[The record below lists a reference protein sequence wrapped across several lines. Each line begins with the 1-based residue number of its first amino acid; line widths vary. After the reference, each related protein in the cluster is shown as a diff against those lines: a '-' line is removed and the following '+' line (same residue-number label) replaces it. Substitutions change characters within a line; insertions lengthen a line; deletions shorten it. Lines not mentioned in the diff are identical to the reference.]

1 MLWKVE
7 HSRKY
12 LEERWDRDQVDW
24 VKIIESESEE
34 KYTNPPNRYSS
45 TSLINKL
52 EELGIGRPSTYVSII
67 ESITSVFINSE
78 SSLKPRILAI
88 ALINNFMKPYF
99 NQYIDYEFSKTMED
113 ELDLILESK
122 NPEESKIKFLQKS
135 HETIKSHVEDYGI
148 QDPLALT
155 TVKLPFESRYVVKT
169 GRIQGK
175 IPYPYLLRD
184 DDFKVGLP
192 PEITIEEIE
201 EEILIDE
208 EELSEYQQKRFG
220 PRGDLI
226 IQKQQL
232 IQPIQDQ
239 IFNAIRELAKSR
251 NYDFIFDKSAD
262 IVMLYS
268 DKRYDVSDQILRTIS
283 RANNRKKVDS
293 RKDKREIENESL
305 IDETTVVSDIE
316 NKEKE
321 DISDEKVSTPNKKLT
336 VKELLEQRKQKNSD
350 KRKVKD

>member
-1 MLWKVE
+1 MKKSYFFILLFLTSSFIFGQRGIKIGYIDTEYILENLPEYNQISKRLEEKAGDWKKE
-7 HSRKY
+7 IEERSRKI
-12 LEERWDRDQVDW
+12 DQ
-24 VKIIESESEE
+24 KKE
-34 KYTNPPNRYSS
+34 
-45 TSLINKL
+45 
-52 EELGIGRPSTYVSII
+52 
-67 ESITSVFINSE
+67 
-78 SSLKPRILAI
+78 SLKSERIL
-88 ALINNFMKPYF
+88 
-99 NQYIDYEFSKTMED
+99 
-113 ELDLILESK
+113 
-122 NPEESKIKFLQKS
+122 
-135 HETIKSHVEDYGI
+135 
-148 QDPLALT
+148 LT
-155 TVKLPFESRYVVKT
+155 SEM
-169 GRIQGK
+169 
-175 IPYPYLLRD
+175 
-184 DDFKVGLP
+184 
-192 PEITIEEIE
+192 IEEVE
-201 EEILIDE
+201 EEILIEE

-305 IDETTVVSDIE
+305 IDETTVTSEIE
-316 NKEKE
+316 NKEKDDSSE
-321 DISDEKVSTPNKKLT
+321 EKVSTPNKKLT
-336 VKELLEQRKQKNSD
+336 VKELLEQRKQKNSN

>member
-1 MLWKVE
+1 MKKSYFFILLFLTSTFIFGQRGIKIGYIDTEYILENLPEYNQISKRLEEKAGDWKKE
-7 HSRKY
+7 IEERSRKI
-12 LEERWDRDQVDW
+12 DQ
-24 VKIIESESEE
+24 KKE
-34 KYTNPPNRYSS
+34 
-45 TSLINKL
+45 
-52 EELGIGRPSTYVSII
+52 
-67 ESITSVFINSE
+67 
-78 SSLKPRILAI
+78 SLKSERIL
-88 ALINNFMKPYF
+88 
-99 NQYIDYEFSKTMED
+99 
-113 ELDLILESK
+113 
-122 NPEESKIKFLQKS
+122 
-135 HETIKSHVEDYGI
+135 
-148 QDPLALT
+148 LT
-155 TVKLPFESRYVVKT
+155 SEM
-169 GRIQGK
+169 
-175 IPYPYLLRD
+175 
-184 DDFKVGLP
+184 
-192 PEITIEEIE
+192 IEEIE

-321 DISDEKVSTPNKKLT
+321 DISDDKVSTPNKKLT
-336 VKELLEQRKQKNSD
+336 VKELLEQRKQKNSN

>member
-1 MLWKVE
+1 MKKSYFFILLFLTSTFIFSQRGIKIGYIDTEYILENLPEYNQISKRLEEKASDWKKE
-7 HSRKY
+7 IEERSRKI
-12 LEERWDRDQVDW
+12 DQ
-24 VKIIESESEE
+24 KKE
-34 KYTNPPNRYSS
+34 
-45 TSLINKL
+45 
-52 EELGIGRPSTYVSII
+52 
-67 ESITSVFINSE
+67 
-78 SSLKPRILAI
+78 SLKSERIL
-88 ALINNFMKPYF
+88 
-99 NQYIDYEFSKTMED
+99 
-113 ELDLILESK
+113 
-122 NPEESKIKFLQKS
+122 
-135 HETIKSHVEDYGI
+135 
-148 QDPLALT
+148 LT
-155 TVKLPFESRYVVKT
+155 SEM
-169 GRIQGK
+169 
-175 IPYPYLLRD
+175 
-184 DDFKVGLP
+184 
-192 PEITIEEIE
+192 IEEIE

-305 IDETTVVSDIE
+305 IDEITVISKIE
-316 NKEKE
+316 NKEK
-321 DISDEKVSTPNKKLT
+321 DDASVEKVSVPNKKLT
-336 VKELLEQRKQKNSD
+336 VKELLEQRKQKNSN

>member
-1 MLWKVE
+1 MKKSYFFILLFLTSTFIFGQRGIKIGYIDTEYILENLPEYNQISKRLEEKAGDWKKE
-7 HSRKY
+7 IEERSRKI
-12 LEERWDRDQVDW
+12 DQ
-24 VKIIESESEE
+24 KKE
-34 KYTNPPNRYSS
+34 
-45 TSLINKL
+45 
-52 EELGIGRPSTYVSII
+52 
-67 ESITSVFINSE
+67 
-78 SSLKPRILAI
+78 SLKSERIL
-88 ALINNFMKPYF
+88 
-99 NQYIDYEFSKTMED
+99 
-113 ELDLILESK
+113 
-122 NPEESKIKFLQKS
+122 
-135 HETIKSHVEDYGI
+135 
-148 QDPLALT
+148 LT
-155 TVKLPFESRYVVKT
+155 SEM
-169 GRIQGK
+169 
-175 IPYPYLLRD
+175 
-184 DDFKVGLP
+184 
-192 PEITIEEIE
+192 IEEIE

-305 IDETTVVSDIE
+305 IDETTVVSEIE
-316 NKEKE
+316 NKEKDDTLE
-321 DISDEKVSTPNKKLT
+321 EKVSTPNKKLT
-336 VKELLEQRKQKNSD
+336 VKELLEQRKQKNSN

>member
-1 MLWKVE
+1 MKKSYFFILLFLVSTFIFAQRGIKIGYIDTE
-7 HSRKY
+7 YILENLPEYNQISKR
-12 LEERWDRDQVDW
+12 LEEKAGDWKKEVEERTRKIDQ
-24 VKIIESESEE
+24 KKE
-34 KYTNPPNRYSS
+34 
-45 TSLINKL
+45 
-52 EELGIGRPSTYVSII
+52 
-67 ESITSVFINSE
+67 
-78 SSLKPRILAI
+78 SLKSERIL
-88 ALINNFMKPYF
+88 
-99 NQYIDYEFSKTMED
+99 
-113 ELDLILESK
+113 
-122 NPEESKIKFLQKS
+122 
-135 HETIKSHVEDYGI
+135 
-148 QDPLALT
+148 LT
-155 TVKLPFESRYVVKT
+155 SEM
-169 GRIQGK
+169 
-175 IPYPYLLRD
+175 
-184 DDFKVGLP
+184 
-192 PEITIEEIE
+192 IEEIE

-293 RKDKREIENESL
+293 RKNKREIENESL
-305 IDETTVVSDIE
+305 IDETIVASEIE
-316 NKEKE
+316 NKEKDDPSE
-321 DISDEKVSTPNKKLT
+321 EKVSTPNKKLT
-336 VKELLEQRKQKNSD
+336 VKELLEQRKQKNSN

>member
-1 MLWKVE
+1 MKKSYFFILLFVTSTFIFGQRGIKIGYIDTEYILENLPEYNQISKRLEEKAGDWKKE
-7 HSRKY
+7 IEERSRKI
-12 LEERWDRDQVDW
+12 DQ
-24 VKIIESESEE
+24 KKE
-34 KYTNPPNRYSS
+34 
-45 TSLINKL
+45 
-52 EELGIGRPSTYVSII
+52 
-67 ESITSVFINSE
+67 
-78 SSLKPRILAI
+78 SLKSERIL
-88 ALINNFMKPYF
+88 
-99 NQYIDYEFSKTMED
+99 
-113 ELDLILESK
+113 
-122 NPEESKIKFLQKS
+122 
-135 HETIKSHVEDYGI
+135 
-148 QDPLALT
+148 LT
-155 TVKLPFESRYVVKT
+155 SEM
-169 GRIQGK
+169 
-175 IPYPYLLRD
+175 
-184 DDFKVGLP
+184 
-192 PEITIEEIE
+192 IEEIE

-336 VKELLEQRKQKNSD
+336 VKELLEQRKQKNSAN
-350 KRKVKD
+350 KKGKD

>member
-1 MLWKVE
+1 MKKSYFFILLFLTSSFIFAQRGIKIGYIDTEYILENLPEYNQISKRLEEKAGDWKKE
-7 HSRKY
+7 IEERSRKI
-12 LEERWDRDQVDW
+12 DQ
-24 VKIIESESEE
+24 KKE
-34 KYTNPPNRYSS
+34 
-45 TSLINKL
+45 
-52 EELGIGRPSTYVSII
+52 
-67 ESITSVFINSE
+67 
-78 SSLKPRILAI
+78 SLKSERIL
-88 ALINNFMKPYF
+88 
-99 NQYIDYEFSKTMED
+99 
-113 ELDLILESK
+113 
-122 NPEESKIKFLQKS
+122 
-135 HETIKSHVEDYGI
+135 
-148 QDPLALT
+148 LT
-155 TVKLPFESRYVVKT
+155 SEM
-169 GRIQGK
+169 
-175 IPYPYLLRD
+175 
-184 DDFKVGLP
+184 
-192 PEITIEEIE
+192 IEEIE

-336 VKELLEQRKQKNSD
+336 VKELLEQRKQKNSN

>member
-1 MLWKVE
+1 MKKSYFFILLFLVSTFIFAQRGIKIGYIDTE
-7 HSRKY
+7 YILENLPEYNQISKR
-12 LEERWDRDQVDW
+12 LEEKAGDWKKEVEERTRKIDQ
-24 VKIIESESEE
+24 KKES
-34 KYTNPPNRYSS
+34 
-45 TSLINKL
+45 L
-52 EELGIGRPSTYVSII
+52 
-67 ESITSVFINSE
+67 NSE
-78 SSLKPRILAI
+78 RIL
-88 ALINNFMKPYF
+88 
-99 NQYIDYEFSKTMED
+99 
-113 ELDLILESK
+113 
-122 NPEESKIKFLQKS
+122 
-135 HETIKSHVEDYGI
+135 
-148 QDPLALT
+148 LT
-155 TVKLPFESRYVVKT
+155 SEM
-169 GRIQGK
+169 
-175 IPYPYLLRD
+175 
-184 DDFKVGLP
+184 
-192 PEITIEEIE
+192 IEEIE

-305 IDETTVVSDIE
+305 IDETTVLSEIE
-316 NKEKE
+316 NKEKDDVSE
-321 DISDEKVSTPNKKLT
+321 EKVSNPNKKLT
-336 VKELLEQRKQKNSD
+336 VKELLEQRKQKNSN

>member
-1 MLWKVE
+1 MKKSYFFILLFLTTTFIFGQRGIKIGYIDTEYILENLPEYNQISKRLEEKAGDWKKE
-7 HSRKY
+7 IEERSRKI
-12 LEERWDRDQVDW
+12 DQ
-24 VKIIESESEE
+24 KKE
-34 KYTNPPNRYSS
+34 
-45 TSLINKL
+45 
-52 EELGIGRPSTYVSII
+52 
-67 ESITSVFINSE
+67 
-78 SSLKPRILAI
+78 SLKSERIL
-88 ALINNFMKPYF
+88 
-99 NQYIDYEFSKTMED
+99 
-113 ELDLILESK
+113 
-122 NPEESKIKFLQKS
+122 
-135 HETIKSHVEDYGI
+135 
-148 QDPLALT
+148 LT
-155 TVKLPFESRYVVKT
+155 SEM
-169 GRIQGK
+169 
-175 IPYPYLLRD
+175 
-184 DDFKVGLP
+184 
-192 PEITIEEIE
+192 IEEIE

-336 VKELLEQRKQKNSD
+336 VKELLEQRKQKNSN

>member
-1 MLWKVE
+1 MKKSYFFILLFLTSTFIFAQRGIKIGYIDTEYILENLPEYNQISKRLEEKAGDWKKE
-7 HSRKY
+7 IEERSRKI
-12 LEERWDRDQVDW
+12 DQ
-24 VKIIESESEE
+24 KKE
-34 KYTNPPNRYSS
+34 
-45 TSLINKL
+45 
-52 EELGIGRPSTYVSII
+52 
-67 ESITSVFINSE
+67 
-78 SSLKPRILAI
+78 SLKSERIL
-88 ALINNFMKPYF
+88 
-99 NQYIDYEFSKTMED
+99 
-113 ELDLILESK
+113 
-122 NPEESKIKFLQKS
+122 
-135 HETIKSHVEDYGI
+135 
-148 QDPLALT
+148 LT
-155 TVKLPFESRYVVKT
+155 SEM
-169 GRIQGK
+169 
-175 IPYPYLLRD
+175 
-184 DDFKVGLP
+184 
-192 PEITIEEIE
+192 IEEIE

-239 IFNAIRELAKSR
+239 IFNSIRELAKSR

-268 DKRYDVSDQILRTIS
+268 DKRYDLSDQILRTIS

-336 VKELLEQRKQKNSD
+336 VKELLEQRKQKNSN

>member
-1 MLWKVE
+1 MKKSFFFILLFLTSTFIFGQRGIKIGYIDTEYILENLPEYNQISKRLEEKAGDWKKE
-7 HSRKY
+7 IEERSRKI
-12 LEERWDRDQVDW
+12 DQ
-24 VKIIESESEE
+24 KKE
-34 KYTNPPNRYSS
+34 
-45 TSLINKL
+45 
-52 EELGIGRPSTYVSII
+52 
-67 ESITSVFINSE
+67 
-78 SSLKPRILAI
+78 SLKSERIL
-88 ALINNFMKPYF
+88 
-99 NQYIDYEFSKTMED
+99 
-113 ELDLILESK
+113 
-122 NPEESKIKFLQKS
+122 
-135 HETIKSHVEDYGI
+135 
-148 QDPLALT
+148 LT
-155 TVKLPFESRYVVKT
+155 SEM
-169 GRIQGK
+169 
-175 IPYPYLLRD
+175 
-184 DDFKVGLP
+184 
-192 PEITIEEIE
+192 IEEIE

-293 RKDKREIENESL
+293 KKDKREIENESL

-321 DISDEKVSTPNKKLT
+321 DISDEKVSTANKKLT
-336 VKELLEQRKQKNSD
+336 VKELLEQRKQKNSN

>member
-1 MLWKVE
+1 MKKSYFFILLFLTSTFIFGQRGIKIGYIDTEYILENLPEYNQISKRLEEKAGDWKKE
-7 HSRKY
+7 IEERSRKI
-12 LEERWDRDQVDW
+12 DQ
-24 VKIIESESEE
+24 KKE
-34 KYTNPPNRYSS
+34 
-45 TSLINKL
+45 
-52 EELGIGRPSTYVSII
+52 
-67 ESITSVFINSE
+67 
-78 SSLKPRILAI
+78 SLKSERIL
-88 ALINNFMKPYF
+88 
-99 NQYIDYEFSKTMED
+99 
-113 ELDLILESK
+113 
-122 NPEESKIKFLQKS
+122 
-135 HETIKSHVEDYGI
+135 
-148 QDPLALT
+148 LT
-155 TVKLPFESRYVVKT
+155 SEM
-169 GRIQGK
+169 
-175 IPYPYLLRD
+175 
-184 DDFKVGLP
+184 
-192 PEITIEEIE
+192 IEEIE

-305 IDETTVVSDIE
+305 IDETIVASEIE
-316 NKEKE
+316 NKEKDDPSE
-321 DISDEKVSTPNKKLT
+321 EKVSTPNKKLT
-336 VKELLEQRKQKNSD
+336 VKELLEQRKQKNSN

>member
-1 MLWKVE
+1 MKKSYFFALLFLTSTFIFSQRGIKIGYIDTEYILENLPEYNQISKRLEEKAGDWKKE
-7 HSRKY
+7 IEDRSRKI
-12 LEERWDRDQVDW
+12 DQ
-24 VKIIESESEE
+24 KKE
-34 KYTNPPNRYSS
+34 
-45 TSLINKL
+45 
-52 EELGIGRPSTYVSII
+52 
-67 ESITSVFINSE
+67 
-78 SSLKPRILAI
+78 SLKSERIL
-88 ALINNFMKPYF
+88 
-99 NQYIDYEFSKTMED
+99 
-113 ELDLILESK
+113 
-122 NPEESKIKFLQKS
+122 
-135 HETIKSHVEDYGI
+135 
-148 QDPLALT
+148 LT
-155 TVKLPFESRYVVKT
+155 SEM
-169 GRIQGK
+169 
-175 IPYPYLLRD
+175 
-184 DDFKVGLP
+184 
-192 PEITIEEIE
+192 IEEIE

-305 IDETTVVSDIE
+305 IDETTIASQIE
-316 NKEKE
+316 NKEKDDPLE
-321 DISDEKVSTPNKKLT
+321 EKVSTPNKKLT
-336 VKELLEQRKQKNSD
+336 VKELLEQRKQKNSN

>member
-1 MLWKVE
+1 MKKSYFFILLFLVSTFIFAQRGIKIGYIDTE
-7 HSRKY
+7 YILENLPEYNQISKR
-12 LEERWDRDQVDW
+12 LEEKAGDWKKEVEERTRKIDQ
-24 VKIIESESEE
+24 KKE
-34 KYTNPPNRYSS
+34 
-45 TSLINKL
+45 
-52 EELGIGRPSTYVSII
+52 
-67 ESITSVFINSE
+67 
-78 SSLKPRILAI
+78 SLKSERIL
-88 ALINNFMKPYF
+88 
-99 NQYIDYEFSKTMED
+99 
-113 ELDLILESK
+113 
-122 NPEESKIKFLQKS
+122 
-135 HETIKSHVEDYGI
+135 
-148 QDPLALT
+148 LT
-155 TVKLPFESRYVVKT
+155 SEM
-169 GRIQGK
+169 
-175 IPYPYLLRD
+175 
-184 DDFKVGLP
+184 
-192 PEITIEEIE
+192 IEEIE

-305 IDETTVVSDIE
+305 IDETTVLSEIE
-316 NKEKE
+316 NKEKDDVSE
-321 DISDEKVSTPNKKLT
+321 EKVSTPNKKLT
-336 VKELLEQRKQKNSD
+336 VKELLEQRKQKNSN

>member
-1 MLWKVE
+1 MKKSYFFILLFLTSSFIFGQRGIKIGYIDTEYILENLPEYNQISKRLEEKAGDWKKE
-7 HSRKY
+7 IEERSRKI
-12 LEERWDRDQVDW
+12 DQ
-24 VKIIESESEE
+24 KKE
-34 KYTNPPNRYSS
+34 
-45 TSLINKL
+45 
-52 EELGIGRPSTYVSII
+52 
-67 ESITSVFINSE
+67 
-78 SSLKPRILAI
+78 SLKSERIL
-88 ALINNFMKPYF
+88 
-99 NQYIDYEFSKTMED
+99 
-113 ELDLILESK
+113 
-122 NPEESKIKFLQKS
+122 
-135 HETIKSHVEDYGI
+135 
-148 QDPLALT
+148 LT
-155 TVKLPFESRYVVKT
+155 SEM
-169 GRIQGK
+169 
-175 IPYPYLLRD
+175 
-184 DDFKVGLP
+184 
-192 PEITIEEIE
+192 IEEIE

-321 DISDEKVSTPNKKLT
+321 DISDEKVSAPNKKLT
-336 VKELLEQRKQKNSD
+336 VKELLEQRKQKNSN

>member
-1 MLWKVE
+1 MKKSYFFILLFLTSTFIFGQRGIKIGYIDTEYILENLPEYNQISKRLEEKAGDWKKE
-7 HSRKY
+7 IEERSRKI
-12 LEERWDRDQVDW
+12 DQ
-24 VKIIESESEE
+24 KKE
-34 KYTNPPNRYSS
+34 
-45 TSLINKL
+45 
-52 EELGIGRPSTYVSII
+52 
-67 ESITSVFINSE
+67 
-78 SSLKPRILAI
+78 SLKSERIL
-88 ALINNFMKPYF
+88 
-99 NQYIDYEFSKTMED
+99 
-113 ELDLILESK
+113 
-122 NPEESKIKFLQKS
+122 
-135 HETIKSHVEDYGI
+135 
-148 QDPLALT
+148 LT
-155 TVKLPFESRYVVKT
+155 SEM
-169 GRIQGK
+169 
-175 IPYPYLLRD
+175 
-184 DDFKVGLP
+184 
-192 PEITIEEIE
+192 IEEIE

-293 RKDKREIENESL
+293 RKNKREIENESL
-305 IDETTVVSDIE
+305 IDETIVASEIK
-316 NKEKE
+316 NKEKDDPSE
-321 DISDEKVSTPNKKLT
+321 EKVSTPNKKLT
-336 VKELLEQRKQKNSD
+336 VKELLEQRKQKNSN

>member
-1 MLWKVE
+1 MKKSYFFILLFLTSTFIFGQRGIKIGYIDTEYILENLPEYNQISKRLEEKAGDWKKE
-7 HSRKY
+7 IEERSRKI
-12 LEERWDRDQVDW
+12 DQ
-24 VKIIESESEE
+24 KKE
-34 KYTNPPNRYSS
+34 
-45 TSLINKL
+45 
-52 EELGIGRPSTYVSII
+52 
-67 ESITSVFINSE
+67 
-78 SSLKPRILAI
+78 SLKSERIL
-88 ALINNFMKPYF
+88 
-99 NQYIDYEFSKTMED
+99 
-113 ELDLILESK
+113 
-122 NPEESKIKFLQKS
+122 
-135 HETIKSHVEDYGI
+135 
-148 QDPLALT
+148 LT
-155 TVKLPFESRYVVKT
+155 SEM
-169 GRIQGK
+169 
-175 IPYPYLLRD
+175 
-184 DDFKVGLP
+184 
-192 PEITIEEIE
+192 IEEIE

-305 IDETTVVSDIE
+305 IDETTVISEIE
-316 NKEKE
+316 NKEK
-321 DISDEKVSTPNKKLT
+321 DDGT
-336 VKELLEQRKQKNSD
+336 
-350 KRKVKD
+350 

>member
-1 MLWKVE
+1 MKKSYFFILLFLTSTFIFGQRGIKIGYIDTEYILENLPEFNQISKRLEEKAGDWKKE
-7 HSRKY
+7 IEERSRKI
-12 LEERWDRDQVDW
+12 DQ
-24 VKIIESESEE
+24 KKE
-34 KYTNPPNRYSS
+34 
-45 TSLINKL
+45 
-52 EELGIGRPSTYVSII
+52 
-67 ESITSVFINSE
+67 
-78 SSLKPRILAI
+78 SLKSERIL
-88 ALINNFMKPYF
+88 
-99 NQYIDYEFSKTMED
+99 
-113 ELDLILESK
+113 
-122 NPEESKIKFLQKS
+122 
-135 HETIKSHVEDYGI
+135 
-148 QDPLALT
+148 LT
-155 TVKLPFESRYVVKT
+155 SEM
-169 GRIQGK
+169 
-175 IPYPYLLRD
+175 
-184 DDFKVGLP
+184 
-192 PEITIEEIE
+192 IEEIE

-293 RKDKREIENESL
+293 RKNKREIENESR
-305 IDETTVVSDIE
+305 IDETIVASEIE
-316 NKEKE
+316 NKEKDDPSE
-321 DISDEKVSTPNKKLT
+321 EKVSTPNKKLT
-336 VKELLEQRKQKNSD
+336 VKELLEQRKQKNSN